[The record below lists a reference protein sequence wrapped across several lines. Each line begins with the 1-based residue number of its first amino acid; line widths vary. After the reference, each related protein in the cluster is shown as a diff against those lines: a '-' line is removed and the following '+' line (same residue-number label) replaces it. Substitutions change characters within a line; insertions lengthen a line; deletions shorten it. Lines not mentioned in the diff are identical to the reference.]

1 MLKFPLF
8 SSIDQNQTDETQPL
22 NVQDNNDYVSDG
34 ASTSTEEINEDRTV
48 NEILPTDGDRDMYL
62 HLDEGDI
69 LNNREKVSFANRKIF
84 SGFYHTNSR
93 VAIEIIDKEYLSEQR
108 LFDFKNIFE
117 DLKKMKHENVIGD
130 YYYEWNASSW

>member
-84 SGFYHTNSR
+84 SGFNQTNSR

-117 DLKKMKHENVIGD
+117 DLKKMKHENVIAD